1 MKSFSFRLLGA
12 VVAVGITAGS
22 AQAAN
27 IYMELATAPVQL
39 DAVTAHDASEIGAYE
54 YVYDV
59 IMDNEGQF
67 DEFQLNNYDWD
78 AGLVNRNTTGHSG
91 ISGIHTQK
99 WDGYSQSSGIKSWD
113 RNNYGSYHSGGVW
126 YDQDGAGG
134 NYIANSWHAIGEYQG
149 TSSWAGVD
157 PKFITD
163 GHLTTDTNLGTNTAL
178 RYVNSVTT
186 GTNYNGMVVTLRLL
200 SMHGPAADAVE
211 FRAYSFNGAAVYTN
225 SVTGPSASGG
235 GGGGGGG
242 AVPEPSTLAMLGVAL
257 LGLCGFIRRRNG

>member
-12 VVAVGITAGS
+12 VVAVGVIAGS

-39 DAVTAHDASEIGAYE
+39 DAVTAHDASEIGAWE

-67 DEFQLNNYDWD
+67 DEFQLNDYDWD
-78 AGLVNRNTTGHSG
+78 AGLVNRNSTGHSG
-91 ISGIHTQK
+91 TTGIHTQK
-99 WDGYSQSSGIKSWD
+99 WDGYSQSSGIQTWD
-113 RNNYGSYHSGGVW
+113 NSNYGSYNSGGVW
-126 YDQDGAGG
+126 YDKDGAGG
-134 NYIANSWHAIGEYQG
+134 LYIANSWHSIGDYQG

-163 GHLTTDTNLGTNTAL
+163 GHLTTDTNSGTNTAL

-186 GTNYNGMVVTLRLL
+186 GTNYNGLVVTL
-200 SMHGPAADAVE
+200 
-211 FRAYSFNGAAVYTN
+211 
-225 SVTGPSASGG
+225 PSAGG
-235 GGGGGGG
+235 GGGGSG

>member
-1 MKSFSFRLLGA
+1 MKSFIFRLFGA
-12 VVAVGITAGS
+12 VVAVGVIAGS
-22 AQAAN
+22 AQASN
-27 IYMELATAPVQL
+27 IYMELHQAPIQL

-54 YVYDV
+54 YVYNV

-67 DEFQLNNYDWD
+67 DEFQLNGYDWD

-91 ISGIHTQK
+91 VSGIHTQK

-113 RNNYGSYHSGGVW
+113 RNNYGSYNSGSAW
-126 YDQDGAGG
+126 HDQDGAGG
-134 NYIANSWHAIGEYQG
+134 NYIANSWHSIGAYQG

-186 GTNYNGMVVTLRLL
+186 GTNYNGMVLTLRLL
-200 SMHGPAADAVE
+200 SMDGPVADAIE
-211 FRAYSFNGAAVYTN
+211 FRAYSFNGATVYTN
-225 SVTGPSASGG
+225 NVLGPGSGG

-257 LGLCGFIRRRNG
+257 LGLCGFIRRRKG